1 MRVLLRL
8 NAPFFI
14 SWGMEMLIGQLYDL
28 SSDVAD
34 EAIDILDEACE
45 EEVYVQYNE
54 YTCIFC
60 ISYQNL
66 QCLYIEIIYTCMWK
80 TVLFLF
86 TVHIYIV

>member
-1 MRVLLRL
+1 MYMCMYMHNYFCECSLYNTFQESRLYATKHMRVLLRL

-45 EEVYVQYNE
+45 EEVQYE
-54 YTCIFC
+54 
-60 ISYQNL
+60 
-66 QCLYIEIIYTCMWK
+66 K
-80 TVLFLF
+80 
-86 TVHIYIV
+86 